1 MKKLFAVLTMA
12 MVASSA
18 FGQATLPGGKRTLPD
33 VPDIAALRIERNVDI
48 LQVMHCGPSD
58 GSLLPPGI
66 TDTSFCLDGPKGKT
80 GAVTPTI
87 PACRFVGGVLCIDPG
102 PNSDFANWLVD
113 GPENTTAVLQGAKLR
128 KIEPRVP
135 KCPDIYPGLDFT
147 QTGASPGLRTFWA
160 LKYTPCNTTF
170 RLDLE
175 VGYVSNTFPR
185 HLVQI
190 RQLRWNFNVRVR
202 PESLRYVVEAL
213 HCQPLGTCE
222 VPCITDEGL
231 FQRLLDQA
239 DDIKNTAAKAKA
251 GDQGQ
256 LLLLNDA
263 LDRMEAMIVRYCFFT
278 DAVWSISDKTGA
290 LIPCDIF
297 GNIIP
302 GNKTVATFGFGIVDT
317 FEHPCCCKLIA
328 DLHCLKTDLIGTD
341 P

>member
-1 MKKLFAVLTMA
+1 MKKLFAVLAMA

-18 FGQATLPGGKRTLPD
+18 FGQASLPGGKRKLPEI
-33 VPDIAALRIERNVDI
+33 PDIAAFRSERNVDI

-58 GSLLPPGI
+58 GSLLPSGI
-66 TDTSFCLDGPKGKT
+66 IDTSFCLDGPLGKT

-102 PNSDFANWLVD
+102 PNSDFANWFVD
-113 GPENTTAVLQGAKLR
+113 GPANTTPVLQGVKLR

-147 QTGASPGLRTFWA
+147 QTGNNPGVRTFWA
-160 LKYTPCNTTF
+160 LKFTPCNTTF

-175 VGYVSNTFPR
+175 VGFVSNTFPR
-185 HLVQI
+185 HMVQI

-202 PESLRYVVEAL
+202 PETLRYVVEAL

-231 FQRLLDQA
+231 FQVLLNQSDA
-239 DDIKNTAAKAKA
+239 IRDSAAKAKA

-256 LLLLNDA
+256 LLALNDN
-263 LDRMEAMIVRYCFFT
+263 LDRMEATIVRYCMFT
-278 DAVWSISDKTGA
+278 DAVWQIDDKTGA
-290 LIPCDIF
+290 LIPCAIF
-297 GNIIP
+297 NGVVP
-302 GNKTVATFGFGIVDT
+302 GNKTIDTFLFGIVDT